1 MQHFLYVCAFHIY
14 CGTCHLHW
22 CVPFVKNG
30 LIILRC
36 YTSYRLNSPLLGV
49 DLFSQLVISII
60 TERCT
65 VNRTRHST
73 LLQWS
78 DFSYCHVWNVL
89 VVSCLMDGYRCRVR
103 TYVFLHLVDLCFL
116 WQSGLSQI
124 PIEHV
129 IESFGSVTVFSE
141 INVITK
147 WLPNNQ
153 QT

>member
-1 MQHFLYVCAFHIY
+1 
-14 CGTCHLHW
+14 LHW
-22 CVPFVKNG
+22 CVPFIKNG
-30 LIILRC
+30 LIILHH
-36 YTSYRLNSPLLGV
+36 YTPYRLNLPLLGV

-65 VNRTRHST
+65 VSRTCQST

-89 VVSCLMDGYRCRVR
+89 VVSCLMDGYGCRIL
-103 TYVFLHLVDLCFL
+103 TYFYTCWVCAFHGKAAFHTR
-116 WQSGLSQI
+116 I

-129 IESFGSVTVFSE
+129 IESFEPVTVFTE

-153 QT
+153 QTPFCTIALNP